1 VPIIKPLTPEERKVQ
16 IIKKYGAVIG
26 LKIFN
31 QRIWLGMTSAMALAS
46 WGEPNKVNRTVGKW
60 GVNEQ
65 WVYDDT
71 YLYFEN
77 GKLTSWQD

>member
-1 VPIIKPLTPEERKVQ
+1 
-16 IIKKYGAVIG
+16 
-26 LKIFN
+26 
-31 QRIWLGMTSAMALAS
+31 MTSAMALAS